1 MVIPAL
7 RKRAKQRPSPAER
20 RLGYVVAVIVQAA
33 MLYVANRLLEWEWP
47 SFLTDDFEVV
57 LPWLAASLIVG
68 IVVNALYLA
77 FDPPWFR
84 SVGQLTENAFSIV
97 VTIRFLQVFP
107 FDFASWTTDWSWLIR
122 TILWIALIGV
132 VIGSIVELA
141 KLLRGSSQA
150 ATRQ

>member
-1 MVIPAL
+1 VVIPAL

-47 SFLTDDFEVV
+47 SFLTAEFEVV
-57 LPWLAASLIVG
+57 LPWLVASLIVG

-84 SVGQLTENAFSIV
+84 SVGQLTENVFSIV

-107 FDFASWTTDWSWLIR
+107 FDFAPWTTDWSWLIR
-122 TILWIALIGV
+122 TILWVALVGV
-132 VIGSIVELA
+132 AIGSIVELA
-141 KLLRGSSQA
+141 RLARRLAGA
-150 ATRQ
+150 EVDG